1 MSSKTARLSFIDR
14 GLESLKEI
22 KAFIGLPPEDG
33 PLRRLRPEIKI
44 ACALLIILLSGITT
58 KLSLLML
65 ISFFL
70 FFITLGGRL
79 EFTVLYRRVVVIT
92 FFFGFLLSLPGAI
105 NLFVEGEVA
114 LRLFRLKS
122 SYEFWVY
129 HIPQE
134 IGFTSQGIERISL
147 LTMRVFNSVTTAF
160 ILLRTTSFEEVILT
174 LKKFKIPWHF
184 LMILM
189 LSYRYI
195 LIFARVIEDFYLA
208 KKARFLG
215 RLDSTMLNNWI
226 SSRIYFLF
234 KKTMVFGEELTIAMK
249 ARGTGITEVRNQV
262 SCSRFLAPASS
273 LSGGVQECGNSSC
286 YIRLEKVNYSYN
298 GSMPALIDISLAI
311 NRGERIAII
320 GANGSGKSTLL
331 KIMSGLLYP
340 SSGTV
345 FFKDKEVTEG
355 SLKKP
360 EFLKEFRSSVG
371 YVFQDPDV
379 QLFSATVYEELIYGP
394 LQLGLSSDEAHE
406 RAQEVMEMLEIK
418 ALKDRPPYML
428 SGGEKK
434 KVAIGSVLTMNPE
447 ILLLDEP
454 SSGLDPRTQC
464 FLVELILYL
473 NTEAKKTIVI
483 TTHDLS
489 LVEELSMRVAVLS
502 EEHMIE
508 KIGSYE
514 EILSDEALLLK
525 VNLIH
530 EHLHCHG
537 GLLHRHLHSHSF
549 FHKH

>member
-1 MSSKTARLSFIDR
+1 MSSRTARLNFIDR

-22 KAFIGLPPEDG
+22 KSLIGAPPEDG

-58 KLSLLML
+58 RLSLLIFL
-65 ISFFL
+65 SFFL
-70 FFITLGGRL
+70 FLISFAVRL
-79 EFTVLYRRVVVIT
+79 NLTGLYRRAFVIT
-92 FFFGFLLSLPGAI
+92 FFFGFLLSFPGAI
-105 NLFVEGEVA
+105 NLFVEGDVI
-114 LRLFRLKS
+114 LRLIRLKR

-174 LKKFKIPWHF
+174 LKKFKIPWPF
-184 LMILM
+184 IMIPM

-195 LIFARVIEDFYLA
+195 LIFARVVEDFYLA

-215 RLDSTMLNNWI
+215 RCDKIIIQNWI
-226 SSRIYFLF
+226 PGRIHFLF
-234 KKTMVFGEELTIAMK
+234 KKTMAMGEELSLAMK
-249 ARGTGITEVRNQV
+249 ARGTGMTELRNQGTEE
-262 SCSRFLAPASS
+262 R
-273 LSGGVQECGNSSC
+273 NSQTFETT

-298 GSMPALIDISLAI
+298 GNMPALVDISLTI
-311 NRGERIAII
+311 NKGERIAII

-331 KIMSGLLYP
+331 KIMSGLLHP

-345 FFKDKEVTEG
+345 FFKDKEVTER
-355 SLKKP
+355 SLKNP

-394 LQLGLSSDEAHE
+394 LQLGLSLDEAHE
-406 RAQEVMEMLEIK
+406 RAQEVMEMLEIT
-418 ALKDRPPYML
+418 ALKDRPPYTL

-434 KVAIGSVLTMNPE
+434 RVAIGSVLTMNPD

-473 NTEAKKTIVI
+473 NGEAKKTIVI

-489 LVEELSMRVAVLS
+489 LVEELGMRVAVLS
-502 EEHMIE
+502 EEHRIE

>member
-1 MSSKTARLSFIDR
+1 MSSRTARLNFIDR

-22 KAFIGLPPEDG
+22 KSLIGAPPDDG

-44 ACALLIILLSGITT
+44 VCALLIILLSGITT
-58 KLSLLML
+58 RLSLLIFLSVFLFL
-65 ISFFL
+65 IS
-70 FFITLGGRL
+70 IAGRL
-79 EFTVLYRRVVVIT
+79 NLTGLYRRASVIT

-105 NLFVEGEVA
+105 NLFVDGDVI
-114 LRLFRLKS
+114 LRLIRLKS
-122 SYEFWVY
+122 AYEFWVY

-147 LTMRVFNSVTTAF
+147 LTIRVFNSVTTAF

-174 LKKFKIPWHF
+174 LKKFKIPWPF
-184 LMILM
+184 IMILM

-195 LIFARVIEDFYLA
+195 IIFAKVVEDFYLA

-215 RLDSTMLNNWI
+215 RCDKIIIQNWI
-226 SSRIYFLF
+226 PGRIHFLF
-234 KKTMVFGEELTIAMK
+234 KKTMAMGEELSLAMK
-249 ARGTGITEVRNQV
+249 ARGTGMTEVRNQGTEE
-262 SCSRFLAPASS
+262 S
-273 LSGGVQECGNSSC
+273 NSQTFETT

-298 GSMPALIDISLAI
+298 GNMPALVDISLTI
-311 NRGERIAII
+311 NKGERIAII

-345 FFKDKEVTEG
+345 FFKDKEVTER

-394 LQLGLSSDEAHE
+394 LQLGLSLDEAHE
-406 RAQEVMEMLEIK
+406 RAQEIMEMLEIT
-418 ALKDRPPYML
+418 ALKDRPPYTL

-434 KVAIGSVLTMNPE
+434 RVAIGSVLTMNPE

-473 NTEAKKTIVI
+473 NGEAKKTIVI

-489 LVEELSMRVAVLS
+489 LVEELGMRVAVLS
-502 EEHMIE
+502 EEHRIE

>member
-1 MSSKTARLSFIDR
+1 MSSRTARLNFIDR

-22 KAFIGLPPEDG
+22 KSLIGAPPEDG
-33 PLRRLRPEIKI
+33 PLRRLRPEIKV

-58 KLSLLML
+58 RLSLLIFLSVFLFL
-65 ISFFL
+65 IS
-70 FFITLGGRL
+70 IAGRL
-79 EFTVLYRRVVVIT
+79 NLTGLYRRAFVIT

-105 NLFVEGEVA
+105 NLFVEGDVI
-114 LRLFRLKS
+114 LRLFRLES

-147 LTMRVFNSVTTAF
+147 LTIRVFNSVTTAF

-174 LKKFKIPWHF
+174 LKKFKIPWPF
-184 LMILM
+184 IMILM

-195 LIFARVIEDFYLA
+195 LIFARVVEDFYLA

-215 RLDSTMLNNWI
+215 RCDKIIIQNWI
-226 SSRIYFLF
+226 PGRIHFLF
-234 KKTMVFGEELTIAMK
+234 KKTMAMGEELSLAMK
-249 ARGTGITEVRNQV
+249 ARGTGMTEVRGQGTEE
-262 SCSRFLAPASS
+262 S
-273 LSGGVQECGNSSC
+273 NSQTFETT

-298 GSMPALIDISLAI
+298 GNMPALVDISLTI
-311 NRGERIAII
+311 NKGERIAII

-331 KIMSGLLYP
+331 KIISGLLYP

-345 FFKDKEVTEG
+345 FFKDKEVTER

-394 LQLGLSSDEAHE
+394 LQLGLSLDEAHE
-406 RAQEVMEMLEIK
+406 RAQEIMEMLEIT
-418 ALKDRPPYML
+418 ALKDRPPYTL

-434 KVAIGSVLTMNPE
+434 RVAIGSVLTMNPE

-473 NTEAKKTIVI
+473 NTEANKTIVI

-489 LVEELSMRVAVLS
+489 LVEELGMRVAVLS
-502 EEHMIE
+502 EEHRIE